1 MGATRK
7 LEQASRPDR
16 ECVDRMDAFEEL
28 VAEILRADGWWVHR
42 GYKILLSADEKRALN
57 NGNFAFGRSVRRKCR
72 SSAGLR

>member
-1 MGATRK
+1 
-7 LEQASRPDR
+7 
-16 ECVDRMDAFEEL
+16 MDAFEEL